1 MLKTVTD
8 ASVSRFWIRA
18 AEPRGNLTQL
28 QIAGPDSGLHG
39 QRDRGQKMNIDVP
52 DAFAIQGVTLDE
64 VQDFVAVRHD
74 GRRQI
79 LQQFEDRVAFA
90 QTATG
95 LLSMPRLNSA
105 SSCTRLSIC
114 GLTRSAQMSLSLNGA
129 FCPTILP
136 LFQGSREVE
145 ACEVRMMGL
154 HRFGGTARPPAR
166 RRRRRRRIS
175 IFDIFGYHRSD

>member
-1 MLKTVTD
+1 
-8 ASVSRFWIRA
+8 
-18 AEPRGNLTQL
+18 
-28 QIAGPDSGLHG
+28 
-39 QRDRGQKMNIDVP
+39 MNIDVP

-129 FCPTILP
+129 
-136 LFQGSREVE
+136 S
-145 ACEVRMMGL
+145 
-154 HRFGGTARPPAR
+154 AR
-166 RRRRRRRIS
+166 RSCPCSKVREKSKHAR
-175 IFDIFGYHRSD
+175 FA